1 MKKFLFLFAV
11 ALTMVA
17 CGQKDDKQQEQPKD
31 KEVYIPQGVP
41 VAPMQEIIVPE
52 KGGAELGNP
61 NAPVLKMEEG
71 KPLDFSQL
79 QGGGM
84 SVGDQVAAQ
93 IDSIRY
99 KAGYER
105 GFGMVQKSGCT
116 GEWPRL

>member
-52 KGGAELGNP
+52 R
-61 NAPVLKMEEG
+61 
-71 KPLDFSQL
+71 
-79 QGGGM
+79 
-84 SVGDQVAAQ
+84 VG
-93 IDSIRY
+93 
-99 KAGYER
+99 
-105 GFGMVQKSGCT
+105 
-116 GEWPRL
+116 